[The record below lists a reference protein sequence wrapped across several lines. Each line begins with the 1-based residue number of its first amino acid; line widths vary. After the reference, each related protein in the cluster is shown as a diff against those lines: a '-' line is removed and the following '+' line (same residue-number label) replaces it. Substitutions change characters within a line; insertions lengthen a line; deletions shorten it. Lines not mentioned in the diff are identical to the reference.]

1 MPRNARTSLY
11 QNFSASPGGKC
22 YHLSISPMV
31 LHWKFLL
38 THWVLVSL
46 CSLKSVLVVFCLN
59 ASIGECRTREKL
71 STVTTPFLQQKLLSI
86 KKRVQKN
93 RVNVRFPDGDAEKPY
108 KKYSHGKVF
117 TYIAKTIS
125 VIFCV
130 LWREG
135 NSCSGKSPFAIFSDR
150 CNNSFSWNKES
161 NQHLDY
167 TAIARPFCFSVG
179 VYGPEKKIPS
189 VDVKSNTKP
198 ILPL

>member
-1 MPRNARTSLY
+1 
-11 QNFSASPGGKC
+11 
-22 YHLSISPMV
+22 MV

-86 KKRVQKN
+86 KKASAKKSGNSSSFSRWGCRETVQ
-93 RVNVRFPDGDAEKPY
+93 
-108 KKYSHGKVF
+108 KYSHGKVF
-117 TYIAKTIS
+117 THIAKTIS

-130 LWREG
+130 LWGEG
-135 NSCSGKSPFAIFSDR
+135 NSCSGKSPFAIISDR

-161 NQHLDY
+161 IQHLDY

>member
-1 MPRNARTSLY
+1 
-11 QNFSASPGGKC
+11 
-22 YHLSISPMV
+22 MV

-108 KKYSHGKVF
+108 KKYSHSKVF
-117 TYIAKTIS
+117 TYIAKSIS

-179 VYGPEKKIPS
+179 VYGPEKRYPLLML
-189 VDVKSNTKP
+189 NP
-198 ILPL
+198 ILNPFCLFKHSQESRTRPQGFI